1 MSKKMTELRLTLK
14 TSGHKK
20 GQMHRLLIDKM
31 QQKIR
36 GFYPQPAEFAIL
48 FCQYK
53 QVCNA
58 FRSSNKL
65 LNKFVL
71 NL

>member
-20 GQMHRLLIDKM
+20 DQMHRLLIDKM

-36 GFYPQPAEFAIL
+36 GFYSQPEFAIL

-58 FRSSNKL
+58 FRSSNRL

>member
-36 GFYPQPAEFAIL
+36 GFYSLPESAIL

>member
-20 GQMHRLLIDKM
+20 GQLHRLLIDKM

-36 GFYPQPAEFAIL
+36 GFYSQPEFAIL

-53 QVCNA
+53 
-58 FRSSNKL
+58 
-65 LNKFVL
+65 
-71 NL
+71 

>member
-20 GQMHRLLIDKM
+20 GQLHRLLIDKM

-36 GFYPQPAEFAIL
+36 GFYSQPEFA
-48 FCQYK
+48 
-53 QVCNA
+53 N
-58 FRSSNKL
+58 
-65 LNKFVL
+65 FVRPTSY
-71 NL
+71 